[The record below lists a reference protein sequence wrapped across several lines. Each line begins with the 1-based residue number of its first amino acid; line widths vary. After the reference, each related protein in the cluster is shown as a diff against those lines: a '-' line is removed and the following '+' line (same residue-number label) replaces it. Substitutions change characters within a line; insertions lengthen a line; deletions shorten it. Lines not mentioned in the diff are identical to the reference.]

1 MSITMYGCGSKI
13 AKSPKV
19 MADTLHQ
26 GNIGCKD
33 RVAKS
38 LRRKRNALKQLIN
51 GNILSQMAALRNA
64 RTH

>member
-1 MSITMYGCGSKI
+1 MSIMYGCGSAI
-13 AKSPKV
+13 AKSPRV

-51 GNILSQMAALRNA
+51 GNILPQMAALRKA
-64 RTH
+64 KTY